1 MNYALDALWW
11 RLTHPVVRDLAA
23 LLTAPP
29 LWHSGCELPVSALL
43 GEHGFRYLLQLDAA
57 PEPLD
62 AWLAARPT
70 ARLGYYAENLL
81 AFWFGHAPHSRLHAH
96 NLPIFSGSRM
106 LGALD
111 FVAELSG
118 SLYHIELAVKYYG
131 DTQGQPEH
139 MVGLNRADHF
149 LGKQY
154 TIERQLALSGSSNGQ
169 SALAQIDIEGRGIH
183 RATLLRGTWF
193 TQSGSLPP
201 HTVYPRNAW
210 CGILAEQPEQW
221 QQFAADSRFY
231 RFGRNEYLAP
241 ARMAYAA
248 TIGLEEAV
256 RQSGCLLAHLA
267 PRADGFWHE
276 QQRLMLPPPSPQAA

>member
-11 RLTHPVVRDLAA
+11 RLTHPAVRDLVA

-81 AFWFGHAPHSRLHAH
+81 AFWFAHAPHSRLHAH
-96 NLPIFSGSRM
+96 NLPVFSGSRM

-111 FVAELSG
+111 FVVELSG

-131 DTQGQPEH
+131 DTQGQPEY
-139 MVGLNRADHF
+139 MAGLNRADRF
-149 LGKQY
+149 LRKQY
-154 TIERQLALSGSSNGQ
+154 AIERQLALSGSPNGQ
-169 SALAQIDIEGRGIH
+169 SALAQIDIEGHGIH

-193 TQSGSLPP
+193 TQSGSLPL

-210 CGILAEQPEQW
+210 CGILAEQAEQW
-221 QQFAADSRFY
+221 RQFAEDARFY
-231 RFGRNEYLAP
+231 PLQRCQYLAP
-241 ARMAYAA
+241 ARVAA
-248 TIGLEEAV
+248 DQTVSRADAAAAANGLFALV
-256 RQSGCLLAHLA
+256 L

-276 QQRLMLPPPSPQAA
+276 TQRIMRLDWCIQAA